1 MQTREG
7 AMIAEIQSLTDEQ
20 RELLKAAVGNG
31 GSLALFRR
39 SDTRGPAVRT
49 PTHKFFDPRDASVAP
64 RYIDG
69 LKHLVELSLL
79 RPKSSEIYELT
90 NTGWE
95 MAAKTGR

>member
-1 MQTREG
+1 MLTEV
-7 AMIAEIQSLTDEQ
+7 EHLTDDQ
-20 RELLKAAVGNG
+20 RELLKAATGNG

-49 PTHKFFDPRDASVAP
+49 PTRKFFDPRDASVAQ

-90 NTGWE
+90 NQGWE
-95 MAAKTGR
+95 VAAKTGR